1 MFKTLTRCPNMRS
14 IVALCAL
21 LVVAATLVSATNQ
34 KGLDFLAAN
43 KGKPGVVTLP
53 SGLQYKGA
61 HTFDSTRRSIRFSSF
76 NLSRRIIQHSICFS
90 NTHARLFAARA
101 QCSSLEAAST
111 TRPRTRRATAT
122 MPAR

>member
-1 MFKTLTRCPNMRS
+1 MRS

-21 LVVAATLVSATNQ
+21 LVMAATLVSATNQ

-61 HTFDSTRRSIRFSSF
+61 HTCGSNLDS
-76 NLSRRIIQHSICFS
+76 LV
-90 NTHARLFAARA
+90 
-101 QCSSLEAAST
+101 
-111 TRPRTRRATAT
+111 
-122 MPAR
+122 

>member
-1 MFKTLTRCPNMRS
+1 MRS

-43 KGKPGVVTLP
+43 KVKPGVVTLP

-61 HTFDSTRRSIRFSSF
+61 HTFDPSRKGTTVILSNVLVPLPHTAIQSTNEYID
-76 NLSRRIIQHSICFS
+76 
-90 NTHARLFAARA
+90 
-101 QCSSLEAAST
+101 SL
-111 TRPRTRRATAT
+111 
-122 MPAR
+122 